1 MIDAV
6 VARLNAQVPDL
17 NGRVEEALAL
27 AEMIREKRLPQHAT
41 ALVIP
46 LAFAGQAADT
56 GSTIFRQTFQETVA
70 VLLVLPVH
78 DQTGRRALARLRPLL
93 GEVIDALAGWAPGD
107 ELGVFQ
113 LRRGGLVSADG
124 GRMLYQ
130 LEFSITDQ
138 LRITP

>member
-17 NGRVEEALAL
+17 NGRVQEALAL
-27 AEMIREKRLPQHAT
+27 AEMIREGRLPQHAT

-56 GSTIFRQTFQETVA
+56 GSTIFRQPFTETVA

-78 DQTGRRALARLRPLL
+78 DQTGRKALARLRPLL
-93 GEVIDALAGWAPGD
+93 GEVIAAVAGWAPGD

-113 LRRGGLVSADG
+113 LRRGGLVSAEG

-138 LRITP
+138 LRIAP